1 MLSFKRLWLAL
12 AALVPL
18 SLALPAGPVRAADGD
33 EKEEADA
40 PGTYTLRIR
49 TAVPRKSPWGELLT
63 NVATRI
69 KNDSKGADGKERIN
83 IKIYWQVKS
92 EAAAVRA
99 CTDGK
104 AGGIA
109 VSLGALASS
118 VPEMEATE
126 IPYLFDNY
134 AQADKAMKAA
144 EPLIAE
150 ILKSKGFIFA
160 VRGEN
165 GFRQWASKTSFLTT
179 PAAFKGRAMRSQPAN
194 VHKEMYRLLG
204 ATPNPLQISD
214 VPTSLTNNVVDGYD
228 NTLLFARLANWADAV
243 TYVTLSNHIYQ
254 GAVIAW
260 CKPWFDTLPP
270 DLQAAITKR
279 DAQTATLEKTGLD
292 LVRVFNDK
300 LMPEQYKKSGK
311 QFKELTPA
319 ERAAFKT
326 ALAGVETSFRKS
338 ASPKGVELLDL
349 LKRSR

>member
-1 MLSFKRLWLAL
+1 MLWPKRLSIALFALIPLAVV
-12 AALVPL
+12 ATDSAWAQEEP
-18 SLALPAGPVRAADGD
+18 
-33 EKEEADA
+33 EEADVA
-40 PGTYTLRIR
+40 GTYTLRIR

-69 KNDSKGADGKERIN
+69 KNDSKDAAGKERIN

-92 EAAAVRA
+92 EASAVRA

-126 IPYLFDNY
+126 VPYLFDNY

-179 PAAFKGRAMRSQPAN
+179 PAAFKGRAMRSQPAG
-194 VHKEMYRLLG
+194 VHKAMYTALG
-204 ATPNPLQISD
+204 ATPNPLQIAD

-228 NTLLFARLANWADAV
+228 NTMLFARLANWSDAI
-243 TYVTLSNHIYQ
+243 TYVTISNHIYQ

-260 CKPWFDTLPP
+260 CKPWFDKLPP
-270 DLQAAITKR
+270 DLQQILTVR
-279 DAQTATLEKTGLD
+279 DDKTATLEKTGLD

-300 LMPEQYKKSGK
+300 LMPEQYKKAGK
-311 QFKELTPA
+311 QLKELTPA
-319 ERAAFKT
+319 ERSALKA
-326 ALAGVETSFRKS
+326 ALAPVEASFRS
-338 ASPKGVELLDL
+338 TASPKGVELLDL
-349 LKRSR
+349 LKKSR

>member
-1 MLSFKRLWLAL
+1 MLWPKRLLIAL
-12 AALVPL
+12 FALMPL
-18 SLALPAGPVRAADGD
+18 VAFAPDAVRAQED
-33 EKEEADA
+33 KEEADA

-63 NVATRI
+63 NVASRI
-69 KNDSKGADGKERIN
+69 KNESKDAAGKERIN

-92 EAAAVRA
+92 EASAVRA

-126 IPYLFDNY
+126 VPYLFDGY

-165 GFRQWASKTSFLTT
+165 GFRQWASKTGFLNT
-179 PAAFKGRAMRSQPAN
+179 PAAFKGRAMRSQPAG
-194 VHKEMYRLLG
+194 VHKAMYTALG

-228 NTLLFARLANWADAV
+228 NTLLFARLANWADGI

-270 DLQAAITKR
+270 DLQTLLTKR
-279 DAQTATLEKTGLD
+279 DAQTATVEKTGLD
-292 LVRVFNDK
+292 LVRAFNDK
-300 LMPEQYKKSGK
+300 LMPEQYKKAGK
-311 QFKELTPA
+311 QLKELTPA
-319 ERAAFKT
+319 ERTALKT
-326 ALAGVETSFRKS
+326 ALASVEAGFRS
-338 ASPKGVELLDL
+338 STTPKGVELLDL
-349 LKRSR
+349 LKKSR

>member
-1 MLSFKRLWLAL
+1 MLWPKRLFIAL
-12 AALVPL
+12 CALVPL
-18 SLALPAGPVRAADGD
+18 ATVAPDAVRAQDGADD
-33 EKEEADA
+33 KDEADA
-40 PGTYTLRIR
+40 AGTYTLRIR

-69 KNDSKGADGKERIN
+69 KNDSKDAAGKERIN

-92 EAAAVRA
+92 EASAVRA

-109 VSLGALASS
+109 VSLGALAGS

-126 IPYLFDNY
+126 VPYLFDDY

-165 GFRQWASKTSFLTT
+165 GFRQWASKTAFLNT
-179 PAAFKGRAMRSQPAN
+179 PEAFRGRAMRSQPAG
-194 VHKEMYRLLG
+194 VHKAMYTALG

-214 VPTSLTNNVVDGYD
+214 VPTSLTNGVVDGYD
-228 NTLLFARLANWADAV
+228 NGILFARLANWSDAI
-243 TYVTLSNHIYQ
+243 TYVTMSNHIYQ

-260 CKPWFDTLPP
+260 CKPWFDKLPP
-270 DLQAAITKR
+270 DLQQILTVR
-279 DAQTATLEKTGLD
+279 DEKTATLERTGLD

-300 LMPEQYKKSGK
+300 LMPEQYKKAGK
-311 QFKELTPA
+311 QLKELTPA
-319 ERAAFKT
+319 ERAAFKK
-326 ALAGVETSFRKS
+326 ALAPVEATFRS
-338 ASPKGVELLDL
+338 TASPKGIELLDL
-349 LKRSR
+349 LKKSR